1 MTSFYLR
8 KFLIKKGVN
17 MDRAIL
23 NSKVNILVG
32 NYLRQKRI
40 ENDMTGA
47 EISKLLHVSQQQI
60 SRYENGINTISFSLI
75 LLFLMKLN
83 ISVESFFISLLREL
97 ESEGE
102 IIDLGLK
109 LYLDPSSKKN
119 QYLYI

>member
-1 MTSFYLR
+1 
-8 KFLIKKGVN
+8 

-23 NSKVNILVG
+23 NSKVNTLVG

-47 EISKLLHVSQQQI
+47 EVSELLNVSQQQI

-75 LLFLMKLN
+75 LLFLMKFN
-83 ISVESFFISLLREL
+83 ISVESFFVSLLKEL
-97 ESEGE
+97 ENEGE
-102 IIDLGLK
+102 IMDLGLK
-109 LYLDPSSKKN
+109 LYLNPSSQKN

>member
-1 MTSFYLR
+1 
-8 KFLIKKGVN
+8 